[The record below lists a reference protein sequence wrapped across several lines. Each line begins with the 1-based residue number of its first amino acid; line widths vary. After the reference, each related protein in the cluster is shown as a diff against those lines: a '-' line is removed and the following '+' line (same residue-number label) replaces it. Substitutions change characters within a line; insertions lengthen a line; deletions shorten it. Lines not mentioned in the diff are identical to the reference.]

1 MTSTQKYIYISEF
14 SSLLHRTIF
23 IYISESTSL
32 LHRNIFLYIRIH
44 LTSTQTNIYIY
55 QNILYFY
62 NVYWIKTAR
71 KLNINIFKVSASIYF
86 RISLWTEKDYVR
98 SWNLCNMR
106 RFQDQVEDVDME
118 RGLLVN
124 KLKLTIAVGRITSHL
139 IYIL

>member
-1 MTSTQKYIYISEF
+1 MTSN
-14 SSLLHRTIF
+14 RNIF
-23 IYISESTSL
+23 IYQNSAHFYTEQYLYISESTSL

-86 RISLWTEKDYVR
+86 RISLWTEKDNVR